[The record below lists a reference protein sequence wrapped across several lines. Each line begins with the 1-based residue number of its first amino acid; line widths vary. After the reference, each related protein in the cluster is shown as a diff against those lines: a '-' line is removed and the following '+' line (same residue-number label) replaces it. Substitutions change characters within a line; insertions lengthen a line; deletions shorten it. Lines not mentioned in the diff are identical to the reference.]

1 MLLHKKRAIP
11 HEPGRKGD
19 CLHGRSITPSRNIRH
34 VHYLVVSNY
43 FLQIAKTSTPRHMN
57 MVALVAFR
65 ASEPVFVRPNLDV
78 VLPLLMRYDPL
89 ISSLRLRDAD
99 YSNR

>member
-1 MLLHKKRAIP
+1 M
-11 HEPGRKGD
+11 
-19 CLHGRSITPSRNIRH
+19 
-34 VHYLVVSNY
+34 HYLVVSNY

-78 VLPLLMRYDPL
+78 VLLFVVDDVRPAYIEP
-89 ISSLRLRDAD
+89 AVA
-99 YSNR
+99 